1 MTHREARIA
10 YDEQIAKV
18 ESDLALNDRKIQT
31 ARVTEAKLERQFK
44 DLGDK
49 AADDDRGALRKQR
62 EIAIELE
69 STQLQIRNLSK
80 RAGELREALARLQ
93 NSRPTFV
100 ALEVAE
106 DLKAELL
113 AYPQDLEAVSAII
126 GPVAEKFAG
135 LKKRLDQSV
144 TQAIAIISG
153 GNPERTRPLEDK
165 CRTLLN
171 RALRVHL
178 AVEFRAAGFD
188 LFETQ
193 KSDGESFKGIFEPF
207 LESLVT
213 AVAINLPPN
222 GDGVRSFRCS
232 TNVGGLLG
240 LDLRLGEVVTLPVN
254 DPAVAR
260 MIANGALEEISSLG
274 AA

>member
-1 MTHREARIA
+1 LQGERP
-10 YDEQIAKV
+10 
-18 ESDLALNDRKIQT
+18 
-31 ARVTEAKLERQFK
+31 KL
-44 DLGDK
+44 
-49 AADDDRGALRKQR
+49 
-62 EIAIELE
+62 
-69 STQLQIRNLSK
+69 
-80 RAGELREALARLQ
+80 
-93 NSRPTFV
+93 V
-100 ALEVAE
+100 ALEISE
-106 DLKAELL
+106 LLKAEIS
-113 AYPQDLEAVSAII
+113 AYPLDLAEVSAIV
-126 GPVAEKFAG
+126 GPVADKFRD
-135 LKKRLDQSV
+135 LKNRLNETV
-144 TQAIAIISG
+144 ARAIAIISG